1 VKKLILILSIITAG
15 VSAPAY
21 QGDIEFK
28 QSDGTKFIG
37 NLKGDEWFHWVE
49 DKQNHII
56 KYNSQS
62 KNYEYALL
70 EEINGTIELLPSGSK
85 VADSTANRSSAN
97 IPSIDRSRLMEIW
110 KRKRNKAN
118 SILVSKL
125 KKETK

>member
-1 VKKLILILSIITAG
+1 MKKLILILSIITAG

-21 QGDIEFK
+21 QGNIEFK

-37 NLKGDEWFHWVE
+37 NIKGDEWFHWVE

-56 KYNSQS
+56 KYNAQS

-70 EEINGTIELLPSGSK
+70 AEINGTVELLPSGSK
-85 VADSTANRSSAN
+85 VADNTANRSSAN

-110 KRKRNKAN
+110 KRKRNKA
-118 SILVSKL
+118 IHHK
-125 KKETK
+125 